1 MTGKHVKL
9 NDGVYEVTL
18 IRTPQN
24 PLELQEIIGAL
35 LMKEVNSK
43 YIHSFKTD
51 HIVLE
56 AEEEIPWTLD
66 GEFGGDHK
74 HVEIINHKQA
84 IPIIVK

>member
-1 MTGKHVKL
+1 
-9 NDGVYEVTL
+9 
-18 IRTPQN
+18 
-24 PLELQEIIGAL
+24 
-35 LMKEVNSK
+35 MKEVNSK

-74 HVEIINHKQA
+74 HVEIINHKQS